1 MIDRNYSKFYHHNV
15 DMDGCPFIKVDNPVI
30 TIIELKGSEEAIAS
44 ACALVTKEWIKDS
57 LSEDSIEWVRQYHSL
72 GYFTIEL
79 RTNNYIPQVYD
90 GIKTIDGLTSVKYV
104 VYDTA
109 YRRMIANDKYMAETI
124 NNSRKLDY
132 DIELDDDDDFFPM
145 ICELSL
151 PIHD

>member
-1 MIDRNYSKFYHHNV
+1 MTDQNYSKFYHHNV

-79 RTNNYIPQVYD
+79 RT
-90 GIKTIDGLTSVKYV
+90 IDGLTSVKYV